1 MHGVGMEQTLLVNL
15 HAIKVI
21 PKGDTHAHLQCM
33 IKLILMSY
41 FPIILAVN
49 PKFICMDE
57 PTNVLDA
64 DNNYT
69 GNDELWAVGS
79 NVT

>member
-1 MHGVGMEQTLLVNL
+1 
-15 HAIKVI
+15 
-21 PKGDTHAHLQCM
+21 
-33 IKLILMSY
+33 MSY
-41 FPIILAVN
+41 FPIILVVN

-64 DNNYT
+64 DNDYT
-69 GNDELWAVGS
+69 GNDEIWVVGS